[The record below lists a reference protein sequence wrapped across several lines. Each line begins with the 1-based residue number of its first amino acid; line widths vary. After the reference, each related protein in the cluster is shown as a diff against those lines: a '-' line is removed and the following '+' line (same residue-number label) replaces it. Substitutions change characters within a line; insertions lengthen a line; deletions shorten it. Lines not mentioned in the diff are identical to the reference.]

1 MVRLNSW
8 QLGQACVSAHETR
21 IEEGKIKALI
31 IATRHYIAKPEPAL
45 DFVRTSLHQ
54 RTWHETTKWYR
65 IDMAFSPIWT
75 IDSRMPGESTSRTQH
90 HCCNELWLRS
100 KDERAVNAEY
110 SIATREAS
118 QFKFDNSVCMRV
130 TLRNPL
136 MKIESLQTLFLAE
149 RRTQDPERQDQ
160 ESERTDHDSTGMFR
174 FSVMF
179 SEIPEGQ
186 VPSGEPE
193 QWDLSFNFDLVDLIA
208 TDHATRVSCVTFR
221 HPSPQIRQWAPQT
234 DRSVSQV
241 TPVVTQAD
249 VKLERSANV
258 AWKTR
263 EERDIWDFDALII

>member
-8 QLGQACVSAHETR
+8 QLGQVCVSAHETS
-21 IEEGKIKALI
+21 IEEGKIKVLI

-45 DFVRTSLHQ
+45 DFVRTSLRQ

-65 IDMAFSPIWT
+65 IDMAFSPIWA
-75 IDSRMPGESTSRTQH
+75 IGMPGESTSGTQH

-110 SIATREAS
+110 SIATRETS

-136 MKIESLQTLFLAE
+136 MKIESLQTIFLAE

-208 TDHATRVSCVTFR
+208 MDHATRVSCVTFR
-221 HPSPQIRQWAPQT
+221 HSSPQIRQWAPQT
-234 DRSVSQV
+234 DNSVNQV
-241 TPVVTQAD
+241 TLVVTQAD
-249 VKLERSANV
+249 VELERSANV
-258 AWKTR
+258 AWRTGGKR
-263 EERDIWDFDALII
+263 SAAPIDEFR